1 MTVAQLVHPVRSLT
15 WPQYGIPFRSLRR
28 ALFGTRSCNAIMWR
42 EIATG
47 LGFALVGLLMLAV
60 ALGAAG
66 AAAPAPERPCGRPG
80 HPPGRA
86 EPPFPDLSEPGRSPD
101 RGHAGA
107 LIRRRLR
114 RVRRPATTVA
124 ARQ

>member
-28 ALFGTRSCNAIMWR
+28 TLFRPWSRNAIMWR

-47 LGFALVGLLMLAV
+47 LGFALVALAMMAA

-66 AAAPAPERPCGRPG
+66 AV
-80 HPPGRA
+80 
-86 EPPFPDLSEPGRSPD
+86 SPD
-101 RGHAGA
+101 SDVRAGA
-107 LIRRRLR
+107 PDVVQTAPTRHSPIYQN
-114 RVRRPATTVA
+114 PAEALPEAMPVP
-124 ARQ
+124 

>member
-47 LGFALVGLLMLAV
+47 LGFALVGLLLLAG

-66 AAAPAPERPCGRPG
+66 AAAPAPDVHAAAPG
-80 HPPGRA
+80 ILQAAPSRHSPIYQNPA
-86 EPPFPDLSEPGRSPD
+86 E
-101 RGHAGA
+101 A
-107 LIRRRLR
+107 LTEAMP
-114 RVRRPATTVA
+114 VP
-124 ARQ
+124 